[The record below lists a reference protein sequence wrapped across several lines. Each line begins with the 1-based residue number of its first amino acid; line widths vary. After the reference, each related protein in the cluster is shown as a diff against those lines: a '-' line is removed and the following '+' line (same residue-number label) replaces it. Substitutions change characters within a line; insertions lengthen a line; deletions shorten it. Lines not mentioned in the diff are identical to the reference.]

1 MTRPVLS
8 THGTQTSTGALLR
21 GCVKPIVVYALLVVF
36 ARDLRAER
44 TPIEVRAIAKG
55 AKFIGTSMG
64 GVRIRIE
71 DAVSGDLLAEG
82 TVAGSTGDTA
92 KLMTEPLA
100 RPVPRATKGAAVYRT
115 NLELRAP
122 RQVRITARGPLG
134 QPQAVTEVS
143 TTVWVAPGMPVTGG
157 DGVVLELPGFVVDVV
172 SPLAH
177 ASVEVGSTVTVR
189 ANVVMMCGC
198 PIEPGGLWD
207 ASKMKF
213 VAYVYRDGKEITR
226 VPGTYAGQTNQ
237 FRAEVLVRKPGD
249 YMITFVAHDPRDGNT
264 GVDSVAFSAR

>member
-1 MTRPVLS
+1 MSLS
-8 THGTQTSTGALLR
+8 EHRIVRATGSWLR
-21 GCVKPIVVYALLVVF
+21 ITLGLIFSCALLVAF
-36 ARDLRAER
+36 ARDSRAER

-64 GVRIRIE
+64 GVHIRIE
-71 DAVSGDLLAEG
+71 DAVSGELLAEG
-82 TVAGSTGDTA
+82 TVSGSTGDTA

-100 RPVPRATKGAAVYRT
+100 RPVPRATQGAAVYRT

-122 RQVRITARGPLG
+122 RQIRITARGPLG
-134 QPQAVTEVS
+134 QTQAVAEAS
-143 TTVWVAPGMPVTGG
+143 TTIWIAPGMPVTGG
-157 DGVVLELPGFVVDVV
+157 DGVVVELPGFAVDVV

-198 PIEPGGLWD
+198 PIEPDGLWD

-213 VAYVYRDGKEITR
+213 VAYVYREGKEIAR
-226 VPGTYAGQTNQ
+226 IPGSYAGQTNQ
-237 FRAEVLVRKPGD
+237 FRAEVPIRKQGA

-264 GVDSVAFSAR
+264 GVDSVAFSARQQ